1 MMDKFLKDLASR
13 KPAPGGGSASALA
26 GAIAAAL
33 VNKVAILT
41 IGKKKYKEVEKEFKQ
56 LNDRA
61 TKLQRELLKL
71 VDEDTK
77 AFMAVIKTKGGQK
90 AIQKAAQ
97 APLETA
103 QKSLEVLKMAVYA
116 SEHGNQNL
124 RSDAFCA
131 IELATAAI
139 YGALENVRVN
149 LPHFEDERLVK
160 DLRDKI
166 EAVLNGTTS
175 LVKS

>member
-1 MMDKFLKDLASR
+1 MNKFLKDLSSK

-26 GAIAAAL
+26 GAMAAAL

-41 IGKKKYKEVEKEFKQ
+41 IGKEKYRDVEEEFKQ
-56 LNDRA
+56 LSNRA
-61 TKLQRELLKL
+61 IKLQSELFKL
-71 VDEDTK
+71 ADKDAK
-77 AFMAVIKTKGGQK
+77 AFMDVIKTKSSQE
-90 AIQKAAQ
+90 AIKRAAEI
-97 APLETA
+97 PLETA
-103 QKSLEVLKMAVYA
+103 QKSLAVLKMAYYA

-149 LPHFEDERLVK
+149 LPYIKDEKYVNK
-160 DLRDKI
+160 LREKI
-166 EAVLNGTTS
+166 DGILDGTEPLT
-175 LVKS
+175 KG